1 MDFSKM
7 HSAVGLSVMN
17 CNRETSRCYWE
28 NIGRKFCARN
38 CEFLINFPKH
48 LKLLEKMKCI
58 NVRDSLRLFFPN
70 SMNPS
75 SRLKER
81 SFYTKCMCN

>member
-58 NVRDSLRLFFPN
+58 NVRDSLRLFPPQFN
-70 SMNPS
+70 ES
-75 SRLKER
+75 LIKAEGEE
-81 SFYTKCMCN
+81 FLYQVHV